1 MKQEFR
7 KTQTQIVQAQK
18 PETFGELI
26 AGFAHGIRNPTKF
39 ITPTFSG

>member
-1 MKQEFR
+1 MEQEFR

-18 PETFGELI
+18 PETFRKLI

-39 ITPTFSG
+39 ITLN